1 MTDRQQD
8 IIDAAGKL
16 LTRSGVTGLT
26 IKNLAAEMG
35 FTEAAI
41 YRHFKSKEDIVVAM
55 LELLLDN
62 ANARC
67 SEVMNNGFPPDL
79 AFLELFRSHLR
90 YFKAHPHFV
99 VAVFSDGLLE
109 ESGRINDTLFKILG
123 VNRMYLMPVL
133 VRGQQLGLFTTSMT
147 PEQLVQ
153 LVMGSFRLEMFKWRI
168 AQFSYDIETQG
179 ESMLRAILTLISQKS
194 SH

>member
-1 MTDRQQD
+1 MTDRQHD
-8 IIDAAGKL
+8 IIEAAGKL
-16 LTRSGVTGLT
+16 LTRAGVSGLT

-62 ANARC
+62 ANERC
-67 SEVMNNGFPPDL
+67 RAVSESGFPPDL

-90 YFKAHPHFV
+90 YFRDHPHFV
-99 VAVFSDGLLE
+99 VAVFSDGLME

-123 VNRMYLMPVL
+123 VNRMHLVPIM
-133 VRGQQLGLFTTSMT
+133 VRGQQQGVFTTGMS

-153 LVMGSFRLEMFKWRI
+153 LVMGSFRMEMFKWRI
-168 AQFSYDIETQG
+168 AQFKYDIDSQG
-179 ESMLRAILTLISQKS
+179 ESMLQAILTLITQK
-194 SH
+194 